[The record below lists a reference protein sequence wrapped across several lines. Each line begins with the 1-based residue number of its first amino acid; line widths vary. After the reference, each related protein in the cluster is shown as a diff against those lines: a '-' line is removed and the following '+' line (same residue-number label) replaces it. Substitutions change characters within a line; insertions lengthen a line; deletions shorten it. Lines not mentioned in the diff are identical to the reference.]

1 MVKFEA
7 SVLKALCVCG
17 CDEDGQDFMSLLTE
31 ADIPSSLTFPASSL
45 TLTAW
50 PRVPRLAVA
59 LSVLPLSESLCHR
72 LQLSS

>member
-1 MVKFEA
+1 MVKLEA
-7 SVLKALCVCG
+7 SVLKAVCVCVAV
-17 CDEDGQDFMSLLTE
+17 TE
-31 ADIPSSLTFPASSL
+31 ADLPSSLTVPASSL

-50 PRVPRLAVA
+50 PCVPRLAVA